1 MTESVVNFYPNKKIK
16 TEVSLA
22 EMVTT
27 DSTGR
32 KSFYVKPDDNE
43 TIKKIEEVKG
53 IVFSE
58 LKYFNVILTNACNLS
73 CSYCFEQHN
82 KDYGRFDIPKLKK
95 LYDFLATCNNDD
107 GRLFQFFGG
116 EPLAQK
122 KLILEFCDTFK
133 EELDANKNSVRVS
146 IVTNGLLLT
155 PEFVKEYFDYD
166 FTQIVISLDTD
177 DAEHD
182 QREIGQDGIDHIIDM
197 VKLIPWEKKRDH
209 QVCIRSTINEESVAR
224 QPGFIDRL
232 YAHGIR
238 NLIIHPLI
246 LSRLGGIIE
255 WQEEN
260 WNKVHQDILNALAK
274 YPDFKITWAEGV
286 GSKGESNCM
295 VGSDMITVDPSG
307 DFSGCYFFTN
317 GKEQFGHTIL
327 GNILNDQIY
336 VDRYKAFQQTYL
348 NALTMHEECKTCNL
362 QGYCYQCPAGNMA
375 TGGVPFRPDGMC
387 KKIVKLF
394 LDLRTD
400 LARKQF
406 MTKFKNIEESY
417 AQEGEIV
424 LNRAMIHL
432 MHKKLNNKYIEI
444 PVLAAFEKLPNY
456 KRVLKYF
463 ERKLDADN
471 ALTYTDIT
479 DLVNQIDKETEEV
492 SAYDFYV
499 YYCNKFDYPITVEY
513 TRKNNQVE
521 ENYFITLLHLLI
533 LDNAQFARK
542 QLEEHST
549 SRIFKL

>member
-1 MTESVVNFYPNKKIK
+1 MSESPITFHPKKSLK
-16 TEVSLA
+16 TQVSLA
-22 EMVTT
+22 EMPAL

-32 KSFYVKPDDNE
+32 KSYYVIPSDTE
-43 TIKKIEEVKG
+43 TIKAIDDVKG
-53 IVFSE
+53 VVFSE
-58 LKYFNVILTNACNLS
+58 LKYFNVILTNACNLA

-122 KLILEFCDTFK
+122 KLILEFCETFK
-133 EELDANKNSVRVS
+133 DELDANKNSVRVS

-155 PEFVKEYFDYD
+155 REFVEQYFSYD

-182 QREIGQDGIDHIIDM
+182 QREIEQEGIDHIFDM
-197 VKLIPWEKKRDH
+197 IKLIPWEKKRDH
-209 QVCIRSTINEESVAR
+209 QVCIRSTLNEQSVDR
-224 QPGFIDRL
+224 QSGFIDRL
-232 YAHGIR
+232 YLDGIR

-246 LSRLGGIIE
+246 LSKDSGAII
-255 WQEEN
+255 WQENN
-260 WNKVHQDILNALAK
+260 WNKVHQDILAALTK

-295 VGSDMITVDPSG
+295 IGSDMITVDPSG

-317 GKEQFGHTIL
+317 GKESFGHTIL

-336 VDRYKAFQQTYL
+336 VDRYKAFQKTYVD
-348 NALTMHEECKTCNL
+348 ALSMHEECRTCNL
-362 QGYCYQCPAGNMA
+362 QGFCYQCPAGNMA

-387 KKIVKLF
+387 KRIVKLF

-400 LARKQF
+400 LSRKQF
-406 MTKFKNIEESY
+406 LTKFKNIEEAY
-417 AQEGEIV
+417 ADEGDIV
-424 LNRAMIHL
+424 LSRAMIHL
-432 MHKKLNNKYIEI
+432 MHKKMLNKYIDI
-444 PVLAAFEKLPNY
+444 PVLQAFEQLPNY
-456 KRVLKYF
+456 KKVLKYF
-463 ERKLDADN
+463 RNILEN
-471 ALTYTDIT
+471 NQALLFDTLEELI
-479 DLVNQIDKETEEV
+479 NNIDSVTGEV

-499 YYCNKFDYPITVEY
+499 YYCNKFDYPITVDY
-513 TRKNNQVE
+513 NRKHTQVE

-542 QLEEHST
+542 KEEEHSV
-549 SRIFKL
+549 SRIFTL